1 MTMTRH
7 AHKRMGQ
14 RGITLRLINVV
25 RTHGVQRG
33 DKLMLGRQNVDDLLQ
48 DLDKLRRDLLKI
60 RDKGGIVVVESN
72 EAVITTYRL
81 DSYDRRRA

>member
-1 MTMTRH
+1 MTITRH

-25 RTHGVQRG
+25 REYGVQRG
-33 DKLMLGRQNVDDLLQ
+33 DKSMLGRQNVDDLLQ
-48 DLDKLRRDLLKI
+48 DLDKLRKDLLKI

-81 DSYDRRRA
+81 DSYDRQRA

>member
-25 RTHGVQRG
+25 REHGVQRG
-33 DKLMLGRQNVDDLLQ
+33 DKLLLGRQNIDDLVQ
-48 DLDKLRRDLLKI
+48 DLDKLRKDLLKV

-72 EAVITTYRL
+72 ETVITTYRL
-81 DSYDRRRA
+81 DSYNRQRI